1 MTARTGRS
9 TESLS
14 MEESHEE
21 MTVNETTTATTSIVA
36 PVVATPTPTD
46 ALMTSGAADPAI
58 APSTEDAL
66 RIESLQVGYD
76 RRVICESVDL
86 QIRRGSYTAVIGP
99 NACGK
104 STLLRAIA
112 RVLPFTAGSVRLD
125 GKDIRKVPTKELAT
139 RLGLLPQT
147 SLAPDGIRVAD
158 LVARGRYPHQGMFDR
173 WSSQDEA
180 AVIAALEATGIADLS
195 GRLVEELS
203 GGQRQR
209 VWVAM
214 ALAQETPVLL
224 LDEPTTFLDITHQYG
239 LLELFERLRT
249 TLDRTIVVVLHDLNQ
264 AARFADH
271 LVVMKDGDVVAAGP
285 PAEILTSR
293 LVEEVYELPCRIMPD
308 PETGAPMVIPRA
320 VS

>member
-1 MTARTGRS
+1 
-9 TESLS
+9 
-14 MEESHEE
+14 
-21 MTVNETTTATTSIVA
+21 MTVNEAPTSVAINTAAVAPGELAAPATATV
-36 PVVATPTPTD
+36 
-46 ALMTSGAADPAI
+46 PARP
-58 APSTEDAL
+58 AEVL
-66 RIESLQVGYD
+66 RTESLRVGYD
-76 RRVICESVDL
+76 RLVICESVDL
-86 QIRRGSYTAVIGP
+86 QILRGSYTAVIGP
-99 NACGK
+99 NGCGK

-112 RVLPFTAGSVRLD
+112 RVLPFTAGSVVLD
-125 GKDIRKVPTKELAT
+125 GQDIRKVPTKELAT

-147 SLAPDGIRVAD
+147 SLAPDGIRVSD

-173 WSSQDEA
+173 WSARDEA

-195 GRLVEELS
+195 GRPVEELS

-239 LLELFERLRT
+239 LLELFERLRSSS
-249 TLDRTIVVVLHDLNQ
+249 DRTIVVVLHDLNQ

-285 PAEILTSR
+285 PAEILTAQ

-320 VS
+320 MG